1 MGFQMGRPSALYDAI
16 VSRISVGQD
25 FPLEGTYEAVV
36 AVRVCSH
43 MASLSIKIQ
52 DSQKFGELLFSSY
65 GFIVTGRSENA
76 FLYLSYIAFF

>member
-43 MASLSIKIQ
+43 MASLSIKMQ
-52 DSQKFGELLFSSY
+52 DSQKFGELLFS
-65 GFIVTGRSENA
+65 E
-76 FLYLSYIAFF
+76 YIYSR